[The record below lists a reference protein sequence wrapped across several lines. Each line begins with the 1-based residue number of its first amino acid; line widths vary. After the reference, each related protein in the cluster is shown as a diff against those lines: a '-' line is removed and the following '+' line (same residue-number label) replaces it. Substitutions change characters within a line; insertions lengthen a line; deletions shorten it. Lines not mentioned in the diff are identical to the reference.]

1 MPQPAEVQQIADE
14 LIAEYQTVADIIT
27 RAQAELAANPA
38 RRRALV
44 ARLRTDVN
52 RALDGSDSQMRAWIV
67 DRFPNIYLLGATSS
81 AETLGTVVD
90 PFALVHQAAL
100 KRMMSGLSRDL
111 LQATRFVRR
120 DTKRFVR
127 ESAQIVAEGK
137 LREGETAV
145 QAGKRLARLLDD
157 RGIRGITYKDG
168 SRHSIDEYSQM
179 AIRTTTAT
187 AYNEGTVNAA
197 REIGVELF
205 ECFDGPFCGWSFH
218 DDTESANGKIV
229 TGDEALGNSLS
240 HANCRRS
247 FGARPD
253 LVSVDGAQSS
263 VPDAQNADARAFELE
278 RATNRQPRQPRQPRT
293 ARATA

>member
-52 RALDGSDSQMRAWIV
+52 RALDGSDAQMRAWIV

-100 KRMMSGLSRDL
+100 KRMMSGLTDDL

-145 QAGKRLARLLDD
+145 QAGKRLANLLDD
-157 RGIRGITYKDG
+157 RGIRGITYKNG
-168 SRHSIDEYSQM
+168 SRHSIDEYAQV

-197 REIGVELF
+197 QAVGIELF
-205 ECFDGPFCGWSFH
+205 ECFDGSGCGLDGHDSFPL
-218 DDTESANGKIV
+218 ANGLIM
-229 TGDEALGNSLS
+229 TADEALANSLS
-240 HANCRRS
+240 HPNCTRA

-253 LVSVDGAQSS
+253 LTPADAAGMLLDDSS
-263 VPDAQNADARAFELE
+263 VESTPNP
-278 RATNRQPRQPRQPRT
+278 QPTTRPSRQPRQPRT
-293 ARATA
+293 PRAARA